1 MTGPVQSIAAVLIAV
16 VIAYLGLCAW
26 VYVTQ
31 RSQIYFPTPEAR
43 QPGTQV
49 LWVKSTGA
57 KLKVWMVG
65 RPGPR
70 ALLYF
75 GGNAEDVAANLDDFS
90 RTFPG
95 HSLYLVNYRG
105 YGGSIGEPSEAG
117 LYADALAVHDRV
129 RAEHAEISV
138 MGRSLGAGVAVYL
151 ASERPVERLVLVTA
165 FDSLVEVARAHFRWL
180 PVARLLQD
188 RYESVRRAPAVRA
201 PVLMVVA
208 GGDEIIPEAR
218 SRALAAAFA
227 PGQARVVVVP
237 GATHNTLDL
246 SPAYLRTVRAFL
258 EE

>member
-1 MTGPVQSIAAVLIAV
+1 MQSVAAVLIAV

-43 QPGTQV
+43 RPGTQA
-49 LWVKSTGA
+49 LWIKSPGA
-57 KLKVWMVG
+57 KLKVWAVP

-75 GGNAEDVAANLDDFS
+75 GGNAEDVAANLDDFA

-95 HSLYLVNYRG
+95 HSLYMVNYRG
-105 YGGSIGEPSEAG
+105 YGGSLGDPSEAG
-117 LYADALAVHDRV
+117 FCADALAVHDHV
-129 RAEHAEISV
+129 RAEHAEIAV
-138 MGRSLGAGVAVYL
+138 MGRSLGASVAVYL
-151 ASERPVERLVLVTA
+151 ASERPVDRLVLVTA
-165 FDSLVEVARAHFRWL
+165 FDSLVEVARTHFPWL

-188 RYESVRRAPAVRA
+188 RYESARRAPAVGA
-201 PVLMVVA
+201 PVLVVVA
-208 GGDEIIPEAR
+208 GNDEIIPRAR

-237 GATHNTLDL
+237 GTTHNTLDL
-246 SPAYLRTVRAFL
+246 SPAYLRSVRTFL
-258 EE
+258 DE

>member
-1 MTGPVQSIAAVLIAV
+1 MQSVAAVLIAV

-31 RSQIYFPTPEAR
+31 RSQIYFPTPEVR
-43 QPGTQV
+43 RPGAQA
-49 LWVKSTGA
+49 LWIKSSGA
-57 KLKVWMVG
+57 KLKVWTVP

-75 GGNAEDVAANLDDFS
+75 GGNAEDVAANLDDFA
-90 RTFPG
+90 RTFPR

-105 YGGSIGEPSEAG
+105 YGGSLGDPSEAG
-117 LYADALAVHDRV
+117 FYADALAVHDHV
-129 RAEHAEISV
+129 RAEHAEIAV
-138 MGRSLGAGVAVYL
+138 VGRSLGASVAVYL

-165 FDSLVEVARAHFRWL
+165 FDSLIEVARAHFPWL

-188 RYESVRRAPAVRA
+188 RYESARRAPAVRA
-201 PVLMVVA
+201 PVLVVVA
-208 GGDEIIPEAR
+208 GNDEIIPRAR

-237 GATHNTLDL
+237 GTTHNTLDL
-246 SPAYLRTVRAFL
+246 SPAYLRSVRSFL
-258 EE
+258 DE

>member
-1 MTGPVQSIAAVLIAV
+1 VQSVAAVLIAV

-43 QPGTQV
+43 RPGTQS
-49 LWVKSTGA
+49 LWIKSSGA
-57 KLKVWMVG
+57 KLKVWTVP

-75 GGNAEDVAANLDDFS
+75 GGNAEDVAANLDDFA

-105 YGGSIGEPSEAG
+105 YGGSLGDPSETG
-117 LYADALAVHDRV
+117 FYADALAVHDHV
-129 RAEHAEISV
+129 RAAHAEIAV
-138 MGRSLGAGVAVYL
+138 MGRSLGASVAVYL

-165 FDSLVEVARAHFRWL
+165 FDSLVEVARAHFPWL

-188 RYESVRRAPAVRA
+188 RYESARRAAAVRA

-208 GGDEIIPEAR
+208 GNDEIIPRAR

-237 GATHNTLDL
+237 GTTHNTLDL
-246 SPAYLRTVRAFL
+246 SPAYLRSVRTFL
-258 EE
+258 DE